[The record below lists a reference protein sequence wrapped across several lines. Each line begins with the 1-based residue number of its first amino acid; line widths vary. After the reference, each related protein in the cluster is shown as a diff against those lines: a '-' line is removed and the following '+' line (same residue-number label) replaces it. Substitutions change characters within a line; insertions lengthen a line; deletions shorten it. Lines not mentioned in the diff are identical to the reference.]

1 MYSWM
6 SVCLWLLTLT
16 HLLSVMWVMRLVL
29 PSLVSPCRS
38 TKWSHSDTILLR
50 SARFLSTYSV
60 RM

>member
-1 MYSWM
+1 
-6 SVCLWLLTLT
+6 
-16 HLLSVMWVMRLVL
+16 L